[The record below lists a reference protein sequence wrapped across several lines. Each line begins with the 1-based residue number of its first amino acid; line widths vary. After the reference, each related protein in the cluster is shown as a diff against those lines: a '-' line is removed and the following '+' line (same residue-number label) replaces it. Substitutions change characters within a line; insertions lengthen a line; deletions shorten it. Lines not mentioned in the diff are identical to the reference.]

1 MSNIELFYKTRSL
14 KMQSIYKHN
23 ESIRKS
29 KTRRII
35 DCFLFYNEFD
45 IINYRLN
52 VLNDIVDYFV
62 IIEATNTFSGKDKP
76 LFSNNLKELFELHKD
91 KIIHIVVEDTPHKY
105 PNINYANKEQWANE
119 IHQRNCIKRGLDKLN
134 LLDEDFIIIADVD
147 EIPDSTT
154 LQLIKNNTI
163 PVYVNTLE
171 MDLYYYNLNSKLTTK
186 WHSVK
191 IVLYRIFKEGKLT
204 CEDYRGFKCPIIKN
218 GGWHLSY
225 FGDKHFI
232 RNKIQQFSHQE
243 YNNDSFINLEKIEY
257 RLKNFKDLYDRKD
270 DGIIK
275 VLIND
280 NKYLPIN
287 YQKYLSKFIVI

>member
-1 MSNIELFYKTRSL
+1 
-14 KMQSIYKHN
+14 
-23 ESIRKS
+23 
-29 KTRRII
+29 
-35 DCFLFYNEFD
+35 
-45 IINYRLN
+45 
-52 VLNDIVDYFV
+52 LNDIVDYFV

-243 YNNDSFINLEKIEY
+243 YNNDSFIDLEKIEY
-257 RLKNFKDLYDRKD
+257 RLKNFKDLYDRPGD
-270 DGIIK
+270 DIIQI
-275 VLIND
+275 LTRD
-280 NKYLPIN
+280 NNYLPIN
-287 YQKYLSKFIVI
+287 YEKYLSKFITI

>member
-23 ESIRKS
+23 ETIRKS

-76 LFSNNLKELFELHKD
+76 LFSNNLKELFELYKD
-91 KIIHIVVEDTPHKY
+91 KIIHIVVEDTPYKY
-105 PNINYANKEQWANE
+105 PNINYANKEQWTNE

-147 EIPDSTT
+147 EIPDPTT

-163 PVYVNTLE
+163 PVYINT
-171 MDLYYYNLNSKLTTK
+171 
-186 WHSVK
+186 
-191 IVLYRIFKEGKLT
+191 
-204 CEDYRGFKCPIIKN
+204 
-218 GGWHLSY
+218 
-225 FGDKHFI
+225 
-232 RNKIQQFSHQE
+232 
-243 YNNDSFINLEKIEY
+243 
-257 RLKNFKDLYDRKD
+257 
-270 DGIIK
+270 
-275 VLIND
+275 
-280 NKYLPIN
+280 
-287 YQKYLSKFIVI
+287 